1 VSKER
6 GLSPAVYVAS
16 AVLASLS
23 MSSASVMLV
32 VGLPRGLQRAMNF
45 GEQVCKSKVKCGKSW
60 RVRARA
66 SRIKTV
72 EIIKDQVDVA
82 ETHSWIL

>member
-1 VSKER
+1 
-6 GLSPAVYVAS
+6 
-16 AVLASLS
+16 
-23 MSSASVMLV
+23 
-32 VGLPRGLQRAMNF
+32 MNF

-66 SRIKTV
+66 SCIKTV

-82 ETHSWIL
+82 ETHPWLL